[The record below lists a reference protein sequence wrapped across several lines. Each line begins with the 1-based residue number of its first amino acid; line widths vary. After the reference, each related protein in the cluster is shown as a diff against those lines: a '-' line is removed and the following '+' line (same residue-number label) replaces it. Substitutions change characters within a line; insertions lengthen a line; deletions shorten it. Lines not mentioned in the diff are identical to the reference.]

1 MKLRVCGGLAVVAL
15 IVSGRSSPDS
25 GTPAAG
31 IPGSGTAATPTSS
44 AAPTTSPGS
53 STTPGTPVG
62 GGSSTCLEDS
72 VVQDA
77 IGGLTPFMASAW
89 QLDEQGDPCATLAWA
104 TARIADATSSSPETV
119 LFFHDNTYL
128 GTATAE
134 QYAFTTVVDQLP
146 DTVAVS
152 YKWIN
157 PGDANAN
164 PTGGP
169 ALVRY
174 RWNGSSV
181 DMLDQLP
188 PEVLNPPRA
197 NPAPGPAPG
206 LAPVPA
212 PGPAPVPAPAGN
224 VDPAT
229 GSVCVENSARDAAL
243 ASLPPFE
250 GRGWVDSTSSYPC
263 LPLVTFLTRPESRN
277 MYDDPSY
284 LLFFHDGQYLG
295 KANDVPYPNMSV
307 ADSGY
312 DFVTIAYR
320 WRVPGDDAISPGGGP
335 ALVRYQWNGSSV
347 ETIGAIPVEVT
358 G

>member
-1 MKLRVCGGLAVVAL
+1 
-15 IVSGRSSPDS
+15 
-25 GTPAAG
+25 
-31 IPGSGTAATPTSS
+31 
-44 AAPTTSPGS
+44 
-53 STTPGTPVG
+53 
-62 GGSSTCLEDS
+62 
-72 VVQDA
+72 
-77 IGGLTPFMASAW
+77 MASGW

-104 TARIADATSSSPETV
+104 TARIAGATSSSPETV

-174 RWNGSSV
+174 QWNGSSV

-197 NPAPGPAPG
+197 NPVPSPAPGPAPG
-206 LAPVPA
+206 
-212 PGPAPVPAPAGN
+212 PAPAGN

-250 GRGWVDSTSSYPC
+250 GRGWIDGTRSYPC
-263 LPLVTFLTRPESRN
+263 LPLVTFLTRPDGRN
-277 MYDDPSY
+277 MNDDPSY

-295 KANDVPYPNMSV
+295 MANDVPYPNMSV

-312 DFVTIAYR
+312 DFITIAYR
-320 WRVPGDDAISPGGGP
+320 WRVPGDDPVSPGGGP